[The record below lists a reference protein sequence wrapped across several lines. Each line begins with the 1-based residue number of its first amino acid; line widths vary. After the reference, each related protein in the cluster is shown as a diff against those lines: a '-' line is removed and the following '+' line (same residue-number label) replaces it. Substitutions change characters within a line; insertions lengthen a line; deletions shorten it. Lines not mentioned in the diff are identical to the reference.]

1 MKIKRLHEKAIPP
14 HYATEGASCF
24 DIFCYEK
31 PEWIMEK
38 GHWVTTIKT
47 GWAVEIPHEHA
58 LMLYSRS
65 GHGFNHHTNLINS
78 TGVIDFDYRGEVM
91 VKLICYASNY
101 PRIKAGEAVAQGC
114 IVNTP
119 RTYFMEVDELSITE
133 RNESGFGST
142 DKAIK

>member
-1 MKIKRLHEKAIPP
+1 MKIKRLHEKAIPM

-31 PEWIMEK
+31 PEWITEK
-38 GHWVTTIKT
+38 GNWVTTIKT

-65 GHGFNHHTNLINS
+65 GHGFNHHTNLING
-78 TGVIDFDYRGEVM
+78 TGVIDYDYRGEVK
-91 VKLICYASNY
+91 VKLICYANSY
-101 PRIKAGEAVAQGC
+101 PKIKAGEAVAQGC

-119 RTYFMEVDELSITE
+119 RTYFMEVDGLTETE
-133 RNESGFGST
+133 RGEKGIGST
-142 DKAIK
+142 TK

>member
-1 MKIKRLHEKAIPP
+1 MRIKRLHEKAIPP
-14 HYATEGASCF
+14 HYATEGSSCF

-31 PEWIMEK
+31 PEWTMEK
-38 GHWVTTIKT
+38 GKWVSTIKT

-65 GHGFNHHTNLINS
+65 GHGFKNLTTLVNG

-91 VKLICYASNY
+91 IKLICHANSY
-101 PRIKAGEAVAQGC
+101 PKIKAGDAVAQGY

-119 RTYFMEVDELSITE
+119 KTYFMEVDELS
-133 RNESGFGST
+133 ESESNHIGFGST
-142 DKAIK
+142 TK